1 MNFIPKE
8 YDFHPNE
15 FHTYGMN
22 SVSMTFIPT
31 AVRSSYR
38 ECEKTSVIPKL
49 HTALPAMANR
59 VIRSKVQQVGGWK
72 IYLCAEENLFCMQ
85 DKACSAAACMM
96 QQWAQETS
104 YACKSITDE
113 IFSVVN
119 KSLSVYPS
127 KGNDNCNISTM
138 VQQTRLACN
147 IACIHVFPYLQLQL
161 KSD

>member
-1 MNFIPKE
+1 MAFGIIQECCRSLLVLPDTSTFNFYSKFGNEQPSSFVPSLHSKNSGMNFIPIE

-59 VIRSKVQQVGGWK
+59 VIRSKVQQVGG
-72 IYLCAEENLFCMQ
+72 
-85 DKACSAAACMM
+85 
-96 QQWAQETS
+96 
-104 YACKSITDE
+104 
-113 IFSVVN
+113 
-119 KSLSVYPS
+119 
-127 KGNDNCNISTM
+127 
-138 VQQTRLACN
+138 
-147 IACIHVFPYLQLQL
+147 
-161 KSD
+161 

>member
-1 MNFIPKE
+1 MKVQSVTELWIILILHSKNSGMNFVPIE

-22 SVSMTFIPT
+22 SASMTFIPT

-49 HTALPAMANR
+49 RVNFTPRCLRWQTALLGQ
-59 VIRSKVQQVGGWK
+59 RSSKSVDEKSIYAQKK
-72 IYLCAEENLFCMQ
+72 IYSACKT
-85 DKACSAAACMM
+85 KACSAAACMM

-104 YACKSITDE
+104 YACKSTTDE

-119 KSLSVYPS
+119 RVYLCTHLR
-127 KGNDNCNISTM
+127 GMIIVT
-138 VQQTRLACN
+138 
-147 IACIHVFPYLQLQL
+147 
-161 KSD
+161 

>member
-1 MNFIPKE
+1 MGKNSGMNFIPIE

-59 VIRSKVQQVGGWK
+59 VIRSKVKQVGG
-72 IYLCAEENLFCMQ
+72 
-85 DKACSAAACMM
+85 
-96 QQWAQETS
+96 
-104 YACKSITDE
+104 
-113 IFSVVN
+113 
-119 KSLSVYPS
+119 
-127 KGNDNCNISTM
+127 
-138 VQQTRLACN
+138 
-147 IACIHVFPYLQLQL
+147 
-161 KSD
+161 